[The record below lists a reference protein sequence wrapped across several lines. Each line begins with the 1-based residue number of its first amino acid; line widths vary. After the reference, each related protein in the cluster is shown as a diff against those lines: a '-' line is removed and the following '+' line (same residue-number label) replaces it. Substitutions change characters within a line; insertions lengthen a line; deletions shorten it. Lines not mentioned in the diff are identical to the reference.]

1 MLRVR
6 RQQPLQASFL
16 DAGENSVTARFHPTK
31 HIQQIAF
38 VLIAGVNIVEG
49 KALKYLT
56 FEEDPQQKTA
66 RGLER
71 SPKQHAYAEV
81 VESAV
86 KDLLAS
92 KHSPKELQNLP
103 IEIVQVHCF
112 NRSASVCPQH
122 KKFAP
127 TRCDP
132 LFLSKKVSL
141 FFSFTLNVGGY
152 CRQFNIGNS
161 CLENSCWVPVR
172 LHRSNWTCFQEV
184 ALLASVYESISALI
198 QICIP
203 DKAVIELKI
212 YGY

>member
-1 MLRVR
+1 MLRVQR
-6 RQQPLQASFL
+6 RQPLQASFL
-16 DAGENSVTARFHPTK
+16 DAGENSVTARFHPTKHIQQIAFVLIAGVNIVEGKALKYLTFEK

-103 IEIVQVHCF
+103 I
-112 NRSASVCPQH
+112 
-122 KKFAP
+122 
-127 TRCDP
+127 
-132 LFLSKKVSL
+132 
-141 FFSFTLNVGGY
+141 
-152 CRQFNIGNS
+152 
-161 CLENSCWVPVR
+161 
-172 LHRSNWTCFQEV
+172 
-184 ALLASVYESISALI
+184 
-198 QICIP
+198 
-203 DKAVIELKI
+203 
-212 YGY
+212 

>member
-1 MLRVR
+1 MLRVQ

-16 DAGENSVTARFHPTK
+16 DAGENSVTARFRPTK

-127 TRCDP
+127 T
-132 LFLSKKVSL
+132 SL
-141 FFSFTLNVGGY
+141 
-152 CRQFNIGNS
+152 
-161 CLENSCWVPVR
+161 
-172 LHRSNWTCFQEV
+172 
-184 ALLASVYESISALI
+184 
-198 QICIP
+198 
-203 DKAVIELKI
+203 
-212 YGY
+212 

>member
-1 MLRVR
+1 MLRVQ

-103 IEIVQVHCF
+103 IEIVQVLQCF
-112 NRSASVCPQH
+112 
-122 KKFAP
+122 
-127 TRCDP
+127 P
-132 LFLSKKVSL
+132 LF
-141 FFSFTLNVGGY
+141 FNNSFVLD
-152 CRQFNIGNS
+152 I
-161 CLENSCWVPVR
+161 
-172 LHRSNWTCFQEV
+172 
-184 ALLASVYESISALI
+184 
-198 QICIP
+198 
-203 DKAVIELKI
+203 
-212 YGY
+212 

>member
-1 MLRVR
+1 MLRVQ

-16 DAGENSVTARFHPTK
+16 DDGENSVTTRFHPTKHMQQIAFVLIAGVNIVEGKALKYLTFEK

-122 KKFAP
+122 KKIAP

-141 FFSFTLNVGGY
+141 FFSFMLNVGGY

-161 CLENSCWVPVR
+161 CLENSCWVPVW
-172 LHRSNWTCFQEV
+172 LYRSKWTCF
-184 ALLASVYESISALI
+184 
-198 QICIP
+198 
-203 DKAVIELKI
+203 
-212 YGY
+212 

>member
-1 MLRVR
+1 MLRVQ

-66 RGLER
+66 RGFER

-92 KHSPKELQNLP
+92 KHSSKELQNLP
-103 IEIVQVHCF
+103 I
-112 NRSASVCPQH
+112 
-122 KKFAP
+122 
-127 TRCDP
+127 
-132 LFLSKKVSL
+132 
-141 FFSFTLNVGGY
+141 
-152 CRQFNIGNS
+152 
-161 CLENSCWVPVR
+161 
-172 LHRSNWTCFQEV
+172 
-184 ALLASVYESISALI
+184 
-198 QICIP
+198 
-203 DKAVIELKI
+203 
-212 YGY
+212 